1 MFRVPWRLIPG
12 RSMRFRTHTSVCA
25 RVSLAMFV
33 LTGLGGCNYTFSGGG
48 GLPSHVKTIY
58 VAPIDN
64 QTTQFAL
71 TEQVT
76 QELLDAA
83 TGRLGAQLG
92 PEESADATVVT
103 TLSRYDDTAVNFA
116 SQEQVGAEVFQ
127 RRIRLSAR
135 VEIIDNTRNEIIW
148 SGGSVTGIGEY
159 APETELETRGQELA
173 IKDLVQKI
181 VDGAQSQW

>member
-1 MFRVPWRLIPG
+1 MRY
-12 RSMRFRTHTSVCA
+12 RFRSSCA
-25 RVSLAMFV
+25 VALLVAAAA
-33 LTGLGGCNYTFSGGG
+33 CNYTLSGGG

-64 QTTQFAL
+64 RTTQFAL
-71 TEQVT
+71 TEEVT
-76 QELLDAA
+76 RELLDAS

-92 PEESADATVVT
+92 AEESADATVTT
-103 TLSRYDDTAVNFA
+103 TLTRYDDTAVNFA
-116 SQEQVGAEVFQ
+116 SEEQVGAEVFE
-127 RRIRLSAR
+127 RRIRLSAS

-159 APETELETRGQELA
+159 SPETELETRGQERA

>member
-1 MFRVPWRLIPG
+1 MRCRTRNSFVAALLIAAG
-12 RSMRFRTHTSVCA
+12 A
-25 RVSLAMFV
+25 
-33 LTGLGGCNYTFSGGG
+33 CNYTLSGGG
-48 GLPSHVKTIY
+48 GLPPHVKTIY

-64 QTTQFAL
+64 RTTQFAL
-71 TEQVT
+71 TEEVT
-76 QELLDAA
+76 RELLDAS

-92 PEESADATVVT
+92 PEESADATVIT
-103 TLSRYDDTAVNFA
+103 TLTRYDDTAVNFA

-127 RRIRLSAR
+127 RRIRLSAS

-159 APETELETRGQELA
+159 SPETELETRGQELA

>member
-1 MFRVPWRLIPG
+1 
-12 RSMRFRTHTSVCA
+12 MRFLFHS
-25 RVSLAMFV
+25 SFV
-33 LTGLGGCNYTFSGGG
+33 MAVLFVAGACNYTLSGGG
-48 GLPSHVKTIY
+48 GLPPHVETIY

-64 QTTQFAL
+64 RTTQFAL
-71 TEQVT
+71 TEEVT
-76 QELLDAA
+76 RELLDAA

-92 PEESADATVVT
+92 PEESADATVVA
-103 TLSRYDDTAVNFA
+103 TLTRYDDTAVNFA
-116 SQEQVGAEVFQ
+116 SEEQVGAEVFQ
-127 RRIRLSAR
+127 RRIRLSAS

-159 APETELETRGQELA
+159 SPETELETQGQELA

>member
-1 MFRVPWRLIPG
+1 
-12 RSMRFRTHTSVCA
+12 MRFRTRTE
-25 RVSLAMFV
+25 V
-33 LTGLGGCNYTFSGGG
+33 LSTGLVALAAVAALSGCNYTFSGGG
-48 GLPSHVKTIY
+48 GLPSHVETIY
-58 VAPIDN
+58 VAPVDN

-71 TEQVT
+71 TEPVT

-92 PEESADATVVT
+92 PEESADATVLT

-159 APETELETRGQELA
+159 TPETELETRGQELA

>member
-1 MFRVPWRLIPG
+1 
-12 RSMRFRTHTSVCA
+12 MRFRIRSS
-25 RVSLAMFV
+25 VSLLLVFGA
-33 LTGLGGCNYTFSGGG
+33 GACNYTLSGGG
-48 GLPSHVKTIY
+48 GLPSHVNTIY

-71 TEQVT
+71 TEEVT
-76 QELLDAA
+76 RELLDAA

-103 TLSRYDDTAVNFA
+103 TLTRYDDTAVNFA
-116 SQEQVGAEVFQ
+116 SQEEVGADVFQ
-127 RRIRLSAR
+127 RRIRLSAS

-159 APETELETRGQELA
+159 TPETELETRGQELA

>member
-1 MFRVPWRLIPG
+1 
-12 RSMRFRTHTSVCA
+12 MRFLTRSSCA
-25 RVSLAMFV
+25 VALLFAAA
-33 LTGLGGCNYTFSGGG
+33 GCNYTLSGGG

-64 QTTQFAL
+64 RTTQFAL
-71 TEQVT
+71 TEEVT
-76 QELLDAA
+76 RELLDAS

-92 PEESADATVVT
+92 PEESADATVIT
-103 TLSRYDDTAVNFA
+103 TLTRYDDTAVNFA

-127 RRIRLSAR
+127 RRIRLSAS
-135 VEIIDNTRNEIIW
+135 VEIVDNTRNEIIW

-159 APETELETRGQELA
+159 SPETELETRGQELA

>member
-1 MFRVPWRLIPG
+1 MKA
-12 RSMRFRTHTSVCA
+12 RSMRFRI
-25 RVSLAMFV
+25 RNSLA
-33 LTGLGGCNYTFSGGG
+33 LGALCAVVACNYTFSGGG

-71 TEQVT
+71 TEKVT
-76 QELLDAA
+76 TQLLDAA
-83 TGRLGAQLG
+83 TGKLGAQLG
-92 PEESADATVVT
+92 AEESADATIMT
-103 TLSRYDDTAVNFA
+103 TLTRYDDTAMNFA

-148 SGGSVTGIGEY
+148 SGASVTGIGEY
-159 APETELETRGQELA
+159 TPETELEIRGQELA
-173 IKDLVQKI
+173 IEDLVQKI
-181 VDGAQSQW
+181 LDGAQSQW

>member
-1 MFRVPWRLIPG
+1 
-12 RSMRFRTHTSVCA
+12 MRFRIHH
-25 RVSLAMFV
+25 SLA
-33 LTGLGGCNYTFSGGG
+33 LGLLCAVSGCNYTFSGGG

-76 QELLDAA
+76 AELLDAA
-83 TGRLGAQLG
+83 TGKLGAQLG
-92 PEESADATVVT
+92 AEESADATIMT
-103 TLSRYDDTAVNFA
+103 MLTRYDDTAVNFA
-116 SQEQVGAEVFQ
+116 SQEEVGATVFQ

-148 SGGSVTGIGEY
+148 SGASVTGIGEY
-159 APETELETRGQELA
+159 TPATELETRGQELA
-173 IKDLVQKI
+173 ITDLVQKI
-181 VDGAQSQW
+181 LDGAQSQG